1 MELNSIEAIKNAVQS
16 GLGAAFV
23 STTAI
28 EKELEMNV
36 LHIAPIKNVEIRRVL
51 SVIINP
57 NRYRSKASAA
67 FIREVLPQFSTHPDA
82 LDPERLFA
90 NPYSSNNGD
99 RQGDGKDGKG
109 SIEID
114 SVT

>member
-1 MELNSIEAIKNAVQS
+1 
-16 GLGAAFV
+16 
-23 STTAI
+23 
-28 EKELEMNV
+28 MNV

-90 NPYSSNNGD
+90 NPYSSNNSD
-99 RQGDGKDGKG
+99 RQGDSKDGKG
-109 SIEID
+109 GIEID
-114 SVT
+114 SVS